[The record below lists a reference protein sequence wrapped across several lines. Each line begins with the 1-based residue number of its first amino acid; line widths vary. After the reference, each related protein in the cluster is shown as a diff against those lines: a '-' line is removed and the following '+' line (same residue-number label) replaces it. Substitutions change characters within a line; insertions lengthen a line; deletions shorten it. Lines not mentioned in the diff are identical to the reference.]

1 MRYVEKVVVWKCTS
15 QNGQWSKWI
24 FRTLKARTDIAVTA
38 RNILPDVGS
47 EDSKM
52 KMKGD
57 RAAERPKDDSEKS
70 LPCARQVRSFF
81 G

>member
-1 MRYVEKVVVWKCTS
+1 VDLKNLKP
-15 QNGQWSKWI
+15 
-24 FRTLKARTDIAVTA
+24 RTEIAVTA

-47 EDSKM
+47 EDSKI
-52 KMKGD
+52 KMNGD
-57 RAAERPKDDSEKS
+57 RAAERPKEDSEKS

>member
-1 MRYVEKVVVWKCTS
+1 MSRM
-15 QNGQWSKWI
+15 WSSE
-24 FRTLKARTDIAVTA
+24 RDHTGSSVAEVGLANLKALTEIAVTA

>member
-1 MRYVEKVVVWKCTS
+1 MSRM
-15 QNGQWSKWI
+15 WSSERRLSI
-24 FRTLKARTDIAVTA
+24 SSAAEVDVRDTRARTEIAVTA

-70 LPCARQVRSFF
+70 LPYARQVRPFF

>member
-1 MRYVEKVVVWKCTS
+1 M
-15 QNGQWSKWI
+15 
-24 FRTLKARTDIAVTA
+24 KARTEIAVTA

-47 EDSKM
+47 EDSKI

-57 RAAERPKDDSEKS
+57 KAAERPKEDSEKS